1 MSAAITVVCVINS
14 ILIHPQSNL
23 NKDSCRV
30 LATHI
35 LIGWLSLHTRV
46 IEHCGSC
53 LGEARQVTLFFPLL
67 DEESETL
74 TAQTWG
80 GPPVPPRLPPAL
92 SYPMCLTLKVVV
104 HAMSASS
111 SRTECQEPGTSAVLF
126 TPGALVPG
134 T

>member
-1 MSAAITVVCVINS
+1 M
-14 ILIHPQSNL
+14 
-23 NKDSCRV
+23 
-30 LATHI
+30 LATHT
-35 LIGWLSLHTRV
+35 LIGWLSLRTPV
-46 IEHCGSC
+46 IEHLGSR
-53 LGEARQVTLFFPLL
+53 LGEARQVPLFVPLL

-80 GPPVPPRLPPAL
+80 GPSVPPRLPPAL

-111 SRTECQEPGTSAVLF
+111 SRTERQEPGTSAVLF
-126 TPGALVPG
+126 TPGAPVPG